1 MSTVKSISERLN
13 SSIKRSG
20 TASLVL
26 SGGSS
31 PIKIFEELSS
41 IDLPWS
47 KVQVTLVDDRL
58 VEADNKD
65 SNQNLILNYFLKSKA
80 KAAQFFPLTEDLI
93 TKSNF
98 FKTPFDVVLLGMGED
113 GHFASLFPDM
123 IDDFDAFNS
132 DAKFKIFK
140 TESQGNPFL
149 PRITMNLSLILNSE
163 MIVLLVKGKS
173 KLKVL
178 DEAINNNKL
187 PIHYL
192 LKNRKENFLIEK
204 IIQRRHQKIIE
215 VTKRIAKR
223 SLSSRQ
229 KYLNNITSM
238 EQNNDTD
245 RNFVSCSNMA
255 HAAAAAPS
263 DEKNSILMNTK
274 PNIGIVSSYNDMLSA
289 HKPLEHFPKVIKA
302 AATQFGATA
311 QMAGMVP
318 AMCDGVTQGRPG
330 MELSLMS
337 RDVIAMSTAVSL
349 SHGVYDAALCLGVC
363 DKIVPGLLIG
373 TLSFG
378 YLPVIFVPAG
388 PMSTGITNEEK
399 NLVRKAFAKG
409 DATRE
414 ELLKAEISA
423 YHGEGTC
430 TFFGTANS
438 NQMLMEIMGLH
449 IPGSAFVHPHSDLR
463 NAYNIVATEQAISI
477 SRKGADIRPIG
488 KIIDERSFVNAIV
501 GLHATGGSTN
511 HTLHLPAMAAA
522 AGIKLLWEDFSDL
535 SEVTPLLARV
545 YPNGNADVNQ
555 FHAAGGMSF
564 VIGELLDAGLL
575 DGTAR
580 TVWGDNLFDYISE
593 PTLKNSKLVWNK
605 SKSKSFDSNILKST
619 KDPHQKNGGLKML
632 KGNIGRGVIKI
643 SAVNIDQQKIKAP
656 AMVFDNQID
665 VKEAYDK
672 GLLNRDVVIV
682 VRFQGPKA
690 NGMPELHALTPIL
703 SNIQDLGFK
712 VALLTDGRMS
722 GASGKVPAA
731 IHITPEAMDN
741 GVIGK
746 IKDGDEIEID
756 AISGHISLNEN
767 YKDRALN
774 FPNDRNDQSSFG
786 RNLFSL
792 LRQNAT
798 NAENGAGLNLIDTH

>member
-1 MSTVKSISERLN
+1 M
-13 SSIKRSG
+13 
-20 TASLVL
+20 
-26 SGGSS
+26 
-31 PIKIFEELSS
+31 
-41 IDLPWS
+41 
-47 KVQVTLVDDRL
+47 
-58 VEADNKD
+58 
-65 SNQNLILNYFLKSKA
+65 
-80 KAAQFFPLTEDLI
+80 
-93 TKSNF
+93 
-98 FKTPFDVVLLGMGED
+98 
-113 GHFASLFPDM
+113 
-123 IDDFDAFNS
+123 
-132 DAKFKIFK
+132 
-140 TESQGNPFL
+140 
-149 PRITMNLSLILNSE
+149 
-163 MIVLLVKGKS
+163 S
-173 KLKVL
+173 KL
-178 DEAINNNKL
+178 
-187 PIHYL
+187 
-192 LKNRKENFLIEK
+192 
-204 IIQRRHQKIIE
+204 HQKIIE

-373 TLSFG
+373 ALSFG
-378 YLPVIFVPAG
+378 HLPVIFVPAG

-605 SKSKSFDSNILKST
+605 SKSESFDSNILKST

-756 AISGHISLNEN
+756 AISGHINLNEN
-767 YKDRALN
+767 YAERALK

>member
-1 MSTVKSISERLN
+1 M
-13 SSIKRSG
+13 
-20 TASLVL
+20 
-26 SGGSS
+26 
-31 PIKIFEELSS
+31 
-41 IDLPWS
+41 
-47 KVQVTLVDDRL
+47 
-58 VEADNKD
+58 
-65 SNQNLILNYFLKSKA
+65 
-80 KAAQFFPLTEDLI
+80 
-93 TKSNF
+93 
-98 FKTPFDVVLLGMGED
+98 
-113 GHFASLFPDM
+113 
-123 IDDFDAFNS
+123 
-132 DAKFKIFK
+132 
-140 TESQGNPFL
+140 
-149 PRITMNLSLILNSE
+149 
-163 MIVLLVKGKS
+163 S
-173 KLKVL
+173 KL
-178 DEAINNNKL
+178 
-187 PIHYL
+187 
-192 LKNRKENFLIEK
+192 
-204 IIQRRHQKIIE
+204 HQKIIE

-223 SLSSRQ
+223 SLISRQ

-238 EQNNDTD
+238 EQDNDTN

-263 DEKNSILMNTK
+263 NEKNSILMNTK

-373 TLSFG
+373 ALSFG
-378 YLPVIFVPAG
+378 HLPVIFVPAG

-477 SRKGADIRPIG
+477 SRKGTDIRPIG

-580 TVWGDNLFDYISE
+580 TVWGDSLFDYTSE

-605 SKSKSFDSNILKST
+605 SKSESFDSNILKST

-665 VKEAYDK
+665 VKEAYDR

-756 AISGHISLNEN
+756 AISGHINLNEN
-767 YKDRALN
+767 YAERALK

>member
-1 MSTVKSISERLN
+1 M
-13 SSIKRSG
+13 
-20 TASLVL
+20 
-26 SGGSS
+26 
-31 PIKIFEELSS
+31 
-41 IDLPWS
+41 
-47 KVQVTLVDDRL
+47 
-58 VEADNKD
+58 
-65 SNQNLILNYFLKSKA
+65 
-80 KAAQFFPLTEDLI
+80 
-93 TKSNF
+93 
-98 FKTPFDVVLLGMGED
+98 
-113 GHFASLFPDM
+113 
-123 IDDFDAFNS
+123 
-132 DAKFKIFK
+132 
-140 TESQGNPFL
+140 
-149 PRITMNLSLILNSE
+149 
-163 MIVLLVKGKS
+163 S
-173 KLKVL
+173 KL
-178 DEAINNNKL
+178 
-187 PIHYL
+187 
-192 LKNRKENFLIEK
+192 
-204 IIQRRHQKIIE
+204 HQKIIE

-477 SRKGADIRPIG
+477 SRKGVDIRPIG

-593 PTLKNSKLVWNK
+593 PILKNSKLVWNK

-756 AISGHISLNEN
+756 AISGHINLNEN
-767 YKDRALN
+767 YAERALK

>member
-1 MSTVKSISERLN
+1 MR
-13 SSIKRSG
+13 
-20 TASLVL
+20 
-26 SGGSS
+26 
-31 PIKIFEELSS
+31 
-41 IDLPWS
+41 
-47 KVQVTLVDDRL
+47 
-58 VEADNKD
+58 
-65 SNQNLILNYFLKSKA
+65 
-80 KAAQFFPLTEDLI
+80 
-93 TKSNF
+93 
-98 FKTPFDVVLLGMGED
+98 
-113 GHFASLFPDM
+113 
-123 IDDFDAFNS
+123 
-132 DAKFKIFK
+132 
-140 TESQGNPFL
+140 
-149 PRITMNLSLILNSE
+149 
-163 MIVLLVKGKS
+163 
-173 KLKVL
+173 KL
-178 DEAINNNKL
+178 
-187 PIHYL
+187 
-192 LKNRKENFLIEK
+192 
-204 IIQRRHQKIIE
+204 HQKIIE

-373 TLSFG
+373 ALSFG
-378 YLPVIFVPAG
+378 HLPVIFVPAG

-477 SRKGADIRPIG
+477 SRKGTDIRPIG

-564 VIGELLDAGLL
+564 VIGELMDAGLL

-605 SKSKSFDSNILKST
+605 SKSESFDSNILKST

-722 GASGKVPAA
+722 GVSGKVPAA

-756 AISGHISLNEN
+756 AVSGHINLNEN
-767 YKDRALN
+767 YAERA
-774 FPNDRNDQSSFG
+774 
-786 RNLFSL
+786 
-792 LRQNAT
+792 
-798 NAENGAGLNLIDTH
+798 

>member
-1 MSTVKSISERLN
+1 M
-13 SSIKRSG
+13 
-20 TASLVL
+20 
-26 SGGSS
+26 
-31 PIKIFEELSS
+31 
-41 IDLPWS
+41 
-47 KVQVTLVDDRL
+47 
-58 VEADNKD
+58 
-65 SNQNLILNYFLKSKA
+65 
-80 KAAQFFPLTEDLI
+80 
-93 TKSNF
+93 
-98 FKTPFDVVLLGMGED
+98 
-113 GHFASLFPDM
+113 
-123 IDDFDAFNS
+123 
-132 DAKFKIFK
+132 
-140 TESQGNPFL
+140 
-149 PRITMNLSLILNSE
+149 
-163 MIVLLVKGKS
+163 S
-173 KLKVL
+173 KL
-178 DEAINNNKL
+178 
-187 PIHYL
+187 
-192 LKNRKENFLIEK
+192 
-204 IIQRRHQKIIE
+204 HQKIIE

-263 DEKNSILMNTK
+263 DEKTSILMNTK

-373 TLSFG
+373 ALSFG
-378 YLPVIFVPAG
+378 HLPVIFVPAG

-756 AISGHISLNEN
+756 AISGHINLNEN
-767 YKDRALN
+767 YADRALK

>member
-1 MSTVKSISERLN
+1 MS
-13 SSIKRSG
+13 
-20 TASLVL
+20 
-26 SGGSS
+26 
-31 PIKIFEELSS
+31 
-41 IDLPWS
+41 
-47 KVQVTLVDDRL
+47 
-58 VEADNKD
+58 
-65 SNQNLILNYFLKSKA
+65 NLHS
-80 KAAQFFPLTEDLI
+80 
-93 TKSNF
+93 
-98 FKTPFDVVLLGMGED
+98 
-113 GHFASLFPDM
+113 
-123 IDDFDAFNS
+123 
-132 DAKFKIFK
+132 
-140 TESQGNPFL
+140 
-149 PRITMNLSLILNSE
+149 
-163 MIVLLVKGKS
+163 
-173 KLKVL
+173 
-178 DEAINNNKL
+178 
-187 PIHYL
+187 
-192 LKNRKENFLIEK
+192 K
-204 IIQRRHQKIIE
+204 IIK

-238 EQNNDTD
+238 EHDNDTD

-289 HKPLEHFPKVIKA
+289 HKPFEHFPKVIKA

-311 QMAGMVP
+311 QIAGMVP

-373 TLSFG
+373 ALSFG
-378 YLPVIFVPAG
+378 HLPVIFVPAG

-463 NAYNIVATEQAISI
+463 NAYNVVATKQALSI
-477 SRKGADIRPIG
+477 SRKGKDIRPIG

-535 SEVTPLLARV
+535 SEITPLLARV

-643 SAVNIDQQKIKAP
+643 SAVKMDQQKIKAP

-756 AISGHISLNEN
+756 AVSGHINLNEN
-767 YKDRALN
+767 YEDRASK
-774 FPNDRNDQSSFG
+774 FPNDRNDQRSFG

>member
-1 MSTVKSISERLN
+1 M
-13 SSIKRSG
+13 
-20 TASLVL
+20 
-26 SGGSS
+26 
-31 PIKIFEELSS
+31 
-41 IDLPWS
+41 
-47 KVQVTLVDDRL
+47 
-58 VEADNKD
+58 
-65 SNQNLILNYFLKSKA
+65 
-80 KAAQFFPLTEDLI
+80 
-93 TKSNF
+93 
-98 FKTPFDVVLLGMGED
+98 
-113 GHFASLFPDM
+113 
-123 IDDFDAFNS
+123 
-132 DAKFKIFK
+132 
-140 TESQGNPFL
+140 
-149 PRITMNLSLILNSE
+149 
-163 MIVLLVKGKS
+163 
-173 KLKVL
+173 
-178 DEAINNNKL
+178 NKL
-187 PIHYL
+187 
-192 LKNRKENFLIEK
+192 
-204 IIQRRHQKIIE
+204 HQKIIE
-215 VTKRIAKR
+215 VTNRIAKR
-223 SLSSRQ
+223 SLISRQ

-238 EQNNDTD
+238 EQDNDTD

-373 TLSFG
+373 ALSFG
-378 YLPVIFVPAG
+378 HLPVIFVPAG

-477 SRKGADIRPIG
+477 SRKGTDIRPIG

-665 VKEAYDK
+665 VKEAYDR

-756 AISGHISLNEN
+756 AISGHINLNEN
-767 YKDRALN
+767 YAERALK

>member
-1 MSTVKSISERLN
+1 MR
-13 SSIKRSG
+13 
-20 TASLVL
+20 
-26 SGGSS
+26 
-31 PIKIFEELSS
+31 
-41 IDLPWS
+41 
-47 KVQVTLVDDRL
+47 
-58 VEADNKD
+58 
-65 SNQNLILNYFLKSKA
+65 
-80 KAAQFFPLTEDLI
+80 
-93 TKSNF
+93 
-98 FKTPFDVVLLGMGED
+98 
-113 GHFASLFPDM
+113 
-123 IDDFDAFNS
+123 
-132 DAKFKIFK
+132 
-140 TESQGNPFL
+140 
-149 PRITMNLSLILNSE
+149 
-163 MIVLLVKGKS
+163 
-173 KLKVL
+173 KL
-178 DEAINNNKL
+178 
-187 PIHYL
+187 
-192 LKNRKENFLIEK
+192 
-204 IIQRRHQKIIE
+204 HQKIIE

-311 QMAGMVP
+311 QIAGMVP

-463 NAYNIVATEQAISI
+463 NAYNIVATEQAVSI
-477 SRKGADIRPIG
+477 SRKGKDIRPIG

-564 VIGELLDAGLL
+564 VIGELLEAGLL

-593 PTLKNSKLVWNK
+593 PTLKNSKLIWNK

-756 AISGHISLNEN
+756 AISGHINLNEN
-767 YKDRALN
+767 YADRALK

>member
-1 MSTVKSISERLN
+1 M
-13 SSIKRSG
+13 
-20 TASLVL
+20 
-26 SGGSS
+26 
-31 PIKIFEELSS
+31 
-41 IDLPWS
+41 
-47 KVQVTLVDDRL
+47 
-58 VEADNKD
+58 
-65 SNQNLILNYFLKSKA
+65 
-80 KAAQFFPLTEDLI
+80 
-93 TKSNF
+93 
-98 FKTPFDVVLLGMGED
+98 
-113 GHFASLFPDM
+113 
-123 IDDFDAFNS
+123 
-132 DAKFKIFK
+132 
-140 TESQGNPFL
+140 
-149 PRITMNLSLILNSE
+149 
-163 MIVLLVKGKS
+163 S
-173 KLKVL
+173 KL
-178 DEAINNNKL
+178 
-187 PIHYL
+187 
-192 LKNRKENFLIEK
+192 
-204 IIQRRHQKIIE
+204 HQKIIE

-373 TLSFG
+373 ALSFG
-378 YLPVIFVPAG
+378 HLPVIFVPAG

-477 SRKGADIRPIG
+477 SRKGTDIRPIG

-593 PTLKNSKLVWNK
+593 PTLKNSKLIWNK
-605 SKSKSFDSNILKST
+605 SRSKSFDSNILKST

-665 VKEAYDK
+665 VKEAYDR

-756 AISGHISLNEN
+756 AISGHINLNEN
-767 YKDRALN
+767 YAERALK